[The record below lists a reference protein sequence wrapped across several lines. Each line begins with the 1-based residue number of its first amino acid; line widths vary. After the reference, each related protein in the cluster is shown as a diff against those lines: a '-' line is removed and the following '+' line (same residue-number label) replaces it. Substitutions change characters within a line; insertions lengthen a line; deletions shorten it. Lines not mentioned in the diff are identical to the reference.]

1 MAQEEKKFWQG
12 TNFWVSLA
20 LAIGGLW
27 SGFSESDATNAI
39 GYFFALVGSVFAIR
53 EKIKDSTIN
62 WREWISSPNTWQYLA
77 AVFISIF
84 PTLSPELF
92 QRINDLVASLISGNW
107 QGVIGAAFSILTMLY
122 YLFRKPKT

>member
-1 MAQEEKKFWQG
+1 MAQKEKDFWKG
-12 TNFWVSLA
+12 TNFWISFI

-27 SGFSESDATNAI
+27 SGFSESEAANAV